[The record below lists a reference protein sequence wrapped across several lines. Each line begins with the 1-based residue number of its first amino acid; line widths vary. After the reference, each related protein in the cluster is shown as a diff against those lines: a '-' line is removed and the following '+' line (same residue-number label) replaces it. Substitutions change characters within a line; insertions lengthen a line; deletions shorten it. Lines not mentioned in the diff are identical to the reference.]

1 MPCAASLPQIL
12 PKPLSE
18 LPTGP
23 FIERVPVAVHPFSA
37 GHDHG
42 RGHDDGRGHGR
53 DRGGGYSATPNMP
66 FADRGRV
73 CDSRGHRDDSRQPT
87 GDSKFFRY
95 CPTDDTDFDTGHRH
109 DSFGLRNPWS
119 GPARERQLP
128 VVSNRG
134 TGIDHA

>member
-1 MPCAASLPQIL
+1 M
-12 PKPLSE
+12 
-18 LPTGP
+18 
-23 FIERVPVAVHPFSA
+23 ERVPWRIPSLLVISA

-42 RGHDDGRGHGR
+42 RDRDRGHDHGYGRDRGH

-73 CDSRGHRDDSRQPT
+73 CDSRGHHDDSRQPT
-87 GDSKFFRY
+87 GCNKFFHSR
-95 CPTDDTDFDTGHRH
+95 PTDGIGFDTGHRH

-119 GPARERQLP
+119 VPARERQLP